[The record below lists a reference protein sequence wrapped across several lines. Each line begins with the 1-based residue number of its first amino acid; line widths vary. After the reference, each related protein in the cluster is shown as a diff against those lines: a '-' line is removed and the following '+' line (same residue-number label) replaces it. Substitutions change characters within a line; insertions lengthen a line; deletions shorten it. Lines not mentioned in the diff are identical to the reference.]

1 MLADIVRDQEAPIMI
16 LRLKKVEG
24 INEPVKLIAG
34 SGFAVGAQTN
44 KAHVLRFLSAVQQQ
58 Q

>member
-16 LRLKKVEG
+16 LRLQKVEG

-44 KAHVLRFLSAVQQQ
+44 KVYMWQVGYQV
-58 Q
+58 

>member
-1 MLADIVRDQEAPIMI
+1 MRDQEAPIMI
-16 LRLKKVEG
+16 LRLQKVEG

-44 KAHVLRFLSAVQQQ
+44 KVYMWQVGYQV
-58 Q
+58 